1 VEEVSPPGSHDAY
14 LLDTSAYSAFKRG
27 NKQVVAACRHAEKL
41 VLPCVVLGEL
51 YAGFRLGGRESLNRR
66 ELSLFMRSPRVSTV
80 DIDEPTAERYAAIRS
95 FLREAG
101 TPVSANDMWIAA
113 SAMRHGLA
121 VLTCDGDFL
130 RIPQIIV
137 VHVNAES

>member
-1 VEEVSPPGSHDAY
+1 MEEVGASIDHDAY

-27 NKQVVAACRHAEKL
+27 HKQVVGVCRYAEKI
-41 VLPCVVLGEL
+41 VVPCVVLGEL

-66 ELSLFMRSPRVSTV
+66 ELATFMRSPRVSTV
-80 DIDEPTAERYAAIRS
+80 DVDEATAERYAAIRT

-113 SAMRHGLA
+113 CAMRHGLA
-121 VLTCDGDFL
+121 VLTCDSDFL

-137 VHVNAES
+137 THVQPD

>member
-1 VEEVSPPGSHDAY
+1 MEEVGPSTDHDAY

-27 NKQVVAACRHAEKL
+27 HKQVVGVCRYAEKI

-66 ELSLFMRSPRVSTV
+66 ELAIFMRSPRVSTV
-80 DIDEPTAERYAAIRS
+80 EVDEATAERYAAIRT

-113 SAMRHGLA
+113 CAMQWGLTLA
-121 VLTCDGDFL
+121 TADHHFSSVSELSME
-130 RIPQIIV
+130 QW
-137 VHVNAES
+137 